1 MSDNTA
7 VTTMTT
13 GPNETSA
20 YVDRLSPAGGIDGDG
35 KSNLP
40 VHVPRPP
47 VPARLVDINLR
58 LDCVEQ
64 LAELWRKTFVNERSD
79 SDGGSLR
86 HQAFNATT
94 RNRR

>member
-1 MSDNTA
+1 MSDNA
-7 VTTMTT
+7 VASTLTIE
-13 GPNETSA
+13 PNQTFA
-20 YVDRLSPAGGIDGDG
+20 YVKRLLLVERIDGDG

-40 VHVPRPP
+40 MRVPQPP

-64 LAELWRKTFVNERSD
+64 LAELWRKTFIIEPSD
-79 SDGGSLR
+79 LTGGSLR
-86 HQAFNATT
+86 HQAFNANT